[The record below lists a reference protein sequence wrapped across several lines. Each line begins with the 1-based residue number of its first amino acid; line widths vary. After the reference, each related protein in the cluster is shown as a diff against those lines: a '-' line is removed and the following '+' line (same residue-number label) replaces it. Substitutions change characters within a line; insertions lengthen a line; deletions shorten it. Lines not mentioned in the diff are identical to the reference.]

1 MRYNVHSGQYY
12 AYTYDPQGNLV
23 QRHSQNGGPVFDV
36 LEYDAFGLKRED
48 FAAYQSSP
56 ETYTDPVGFGG
67 QFGYYTD
74 STSGLVLLT
83 HRYYDPRLGRFVTR
97 DPIGYKGGTN
107 LYGFAG
113 NNPVNES
120 DPSGYSSAG
129 DYAGVVGLVPG
140 PIGEAANLASGLDSL
155 HDGDYLGAA
164 LSLGGEVPG
173 LGEIATGAKILRAVN
188 RLRKAERVAK
198 DAEEAAKGADE
209 IIRLRHYTTTS
220 GSRGIEKDG
229 IIIAKD
235 QNKVF
240 TESARH
246 KALSPTDAERK
257 YLLKRGHGNAHVEF
271 NARRSEVEVRHNPLS
286 GATEHVLNGDVRL
299 EGRNPVFTRR

>member
-74 STSGLVLLT
+74 PETSLVLLT

-97 DPIGYKGGTN
+97 DPIGYKGGIN

-113 NNPVNES
+113 SNPVNES
-120 DPSGYSSAG
+120 DPSGYFGTLVDGAVDLGFFSLCRRVHG
-129 DYAGVVGLVPG
+129 RRGVGR
-140 PIGEAANLASGLDSL
+140 L
-155 HDGDYLGAA
+155 HDQRGD
-164 LSLGGEVPG
+164 
-173 LGEIATGAKILRAVN
+173 
-188 RLRKAERVAK
+188 
-198 DAEEAAKGADE
+198 
-209 IIRLRHYTTTS
+209 
-220 GSRGIEKDG
+220 SRGLRTHRPCG
-229 IIIAKD
+229 
-235 QNKVF
+235 QLVCRRHVPPGVRPGRSGRGNGG
-240 TESARH
+240 RH
-246 KALSPTDAERK
+246 KR
-257 YLLKRGHGNAHVEF
+257 
-271 NARRSEVEVRHNPLS
+271 
-286 GATEHVLNGDVRL
+286 
-299 EGRNPVFTRR
+299 